1 MGAGIGWLNSWQ
13 VDARCPSGSGGEAA
27 AARWRCT
34 TSSGWRGGSATARL
48 RHRRSC
54 VWCSRPVAPE
64 YGLGRGKVFPA
75 DKAASLLNPLR
86 RLVQSP
92 SRTVAGMK
100 LAANARVLEVGCG
113 PGFFSP
119 SIAQA
124 VPSGQVFLLDLQHE
138 MLRLAGDRVAGALR
152 VQSDA
157 MALPLVDGAVDA
169 VFVSAML
176 GEVPDRDRCRRGD
189 QAGLARRWSRDV
201 RRDAPRQR
209 LHPDAGATG
218 SCRSAR
224 LRARRASRRSVAVRR
239 TVPCCVIVVAGVTHG
254 TCRIATT
261 PM

>member
-1 MGAGIGWLNSWQ
+1 MAEHVAGDRDVRAG
-13 VDARCPSGSGGEAA
+13 RGGAA
-27 AARWRCT
+27 AAA
-34 TSSGWRGGSATARL
+34 GGDVRRVPGGVAGRRHATGDS
-48 RHRRSC
+48 RRSC
-54 VWCSRPVAPE
+54 VSCSRPVAPA

-138 MLRLAGDRVAGALR
+138 MLRLAGDRVAGALAR
-152 VQSDA
+152 AVRR
-157 MALPLVDGAVDA
+157 DGASARRWRGRRRVRERDA
-169 VFVSAML
+169 RRGARPRPM
-176 GEVPDRDRCRRGD
+176 RRGD

-209 LHPDAGATG
+209 LHPDARATG